1 MAYLGREWEKEQMTY
16 LERKFVERFPD
27 LFIDDPEDEL
37 NDIIEVLRCK
47 AQEYFRELNKLYE
60 NQRRVKK

>member
-27 LFIDDPEDEL
+27 LYIDDPEDEL

-47 AQEYFRELNKLYE
+47 AQEYFRELTE
-60 NQRRVKK
+60 